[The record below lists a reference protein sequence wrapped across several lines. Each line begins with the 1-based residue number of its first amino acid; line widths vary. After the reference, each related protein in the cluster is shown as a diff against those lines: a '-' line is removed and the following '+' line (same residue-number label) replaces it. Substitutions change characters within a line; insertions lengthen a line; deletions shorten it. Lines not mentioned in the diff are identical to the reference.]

1 MKGIGEGGDW
11 PANGRKPPTS
21 RGADIQSTVGVFCT
35 VSKNKNTKFD
45 AAYKELPVI
54 VMSPLHV

>member
-35 VSKNKNTKFD
+35 VSKNKNKNLMQPIKN
-45 AAYKELPVI
+45 YL
-54 VMSPLHV
+54 